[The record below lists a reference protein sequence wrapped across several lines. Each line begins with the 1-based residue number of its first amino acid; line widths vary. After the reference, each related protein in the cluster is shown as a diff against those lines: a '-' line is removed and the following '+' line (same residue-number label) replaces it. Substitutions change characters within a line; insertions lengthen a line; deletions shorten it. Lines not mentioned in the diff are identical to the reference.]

1 MLPQGPLSPA
11 QLADPALTNSISNIE
26 ECKIENEFDETNMRG
41 LAYDMQNLMSDKRG
55 DFSFSIDHERGII
68 GIVNAGESGGLR
80 NS

>member
-1 MLPQGPLSPA
+1 M
-11 QLADPALTNSISNIE
+11 
-26 ECKIENEFDETNMRG
+26 ENEFDETNMRG